1 MVVGP
6 GPLGLGLQGGGP
18 AVGAGPLGPPR
29 GLPGP
34 PRGLS
39 GPKSS
44 DAQGLPGPPRG
55 LPGLK
60 SSDAQGLPGLKSSDA
75 QGLPGLKPW
84 VMIRIIR
91 SGAERL
97 FLKVD

>member
-1 MVVGP
+1 MYKILWVP
-6 GPLGLGLQGGGP
+6 GATAPPGGLQVGRYGWPGSR
-18 AVGAGPLGPPR
+18 VRGAGAGYR
-29 GLPGP
+29 V
-34 PRGLS
+34 
-39 GPKSS
+39 
-44 DAQGLPGPPRG
+44 QGCSLRVQVPV
-55 LPGLK
+55 PGLK

-84 VMIRIIR
+84 VMIGIIR